1 MKAYPDTSFL
11 CALYRLQDNSSEAAA
26 YFAAMPEPLEVT
38 TLLLYEFRQ
47 AVRFQIRLHRA
58 DPSKGYSRAQG
69 TKMLADLKADLI
81 SGELVTIPAPWPL
94 IHLAAERLSE
104 LYTDA
109 SGHRSMDILH
119 VATAIEL
126 GAKEFLTFD
135 GNQKK
140 LAEAEG
146 LVVPLSSLLPQ
157 LELRRSK
164 SPR

>member
-1 MKAYPDTSFL
+1 
-11 CALYRLQDNSSEAAA
+11 
-26 YFAAMPEPLEVT
+26 
-38 TLLLYEFRQ
+38 
-47 AVRFQIRLHRA
+47 
-58 DPSKGYSRAQG
+58 
-69 TKMLADLKADLI
+69 MLADLKSDLI
-81 SGELVTIPAPWPL
+81 SGEVITIPAPWQQ

-126 GAKEFLTFD
+126 GVKEFLTFD

-146 LVVPLSSLLPQ
+146 FVVPV
-157 LELRRSK
+157 
-164 SPR
+164 

>member
-11 CALYRLQDNSSEAAA
+11 CALYRLQDNSAEAAA
-26 YFAAMPEPLEVT
+26 YFAAMPGPLEVT

-47 AVRFQIRLHRA
+47 AVRFQIRLHRHDA
-58 DPSKGYSRAQG
+58 SKGYPRAEG
-69 TKMLADLKADLI
+69 TKMLADLKADLV
-81 SGELVTIPAPWPL
+81 SGDVITIPAPWQQV
-94 IHLAAERLSE
+94 HLAAERLSE

-109 SGHRSMDILH
+109 SGNRSMDILH

-126 GAKEFLTFD
+126 GVKTFLTFD

-146 LVVPLSSLLPQ
+146 LVVPV
-157 LELRRSK
+157 
-164 SPR
+164 

>member
-126 GAKEFLTFD
+126 GSKEFLTFD

-146 LVVPLSSLLPQ
+146 LVVPLSSVPPQ

>member
-11 CALYRLQDNSSEAAA
+11 CAMYRLQANSAKAAA
-26 YFAAMPEPLEVT
+26 YFAAMPEPLVVT

-47 AVRFQIRLHRA
+47 AVRFQIRLHRH
-58 DPSKGYSRAQG
+58 DPAKGCLLAEG
-69 TKMLADLKADLI
+69 TKMLADLKSDLI
-81 SGELVTIPAPWPL
+81 RGEVLTIPAPWPQ
-94 IHLAAERLSE
+94 IHLSAERLSE

-126 GAKEFLTFD
+126 GMKVFLTFD

-146 LVVPLSSLLPQ
+146 LIVPV
-157 LELRRSK
+157 
-164 SPR
+164 